1 MDAVHLSVVL
11 CAIIVAF
18 IIHLT
23 YQYIYA
29 IMVLWEFMCASCVTL
44 SPHHHRDRVRVSF
57 AFNIGTPIGVL
68 LIQGAFFN
76 D

>member
-23 YQYIYA
+23 HQYKCG
-29 IMVLWEFMCASCVTL
+29 IMMLWEFMCASCVTH
-44 SPHHHRDRVRVSF
+44 PHTHHRDRVCVSF
-57 AFNIGTPIGVL
+57 AFNIGTPFGVL
-68 LIQGAFFN
+68 LIQGDFFN